1 MDWMR
6 SLVEAITDLFSKGRV
21 ERELQEELLFH
32 IEKETEKNIEA
43 GMDPAE
49 ARRVALVRF
58 GGVEQVKE
66 QVREE
71 RGARPLEDL
80 LADLRYAL
88 RIFGKDRAFALV
100 VVLTLALGIG
110 ANSALFSVVNS
121 VLLNPLPFD
130 EADRLVFA
138 WENRGQQ
145 DGSVNWVSLGNF
157 QDWRRLNTVF
167 DDMAAVQVRPYS
179 LTGSGDPL
187 RVSGVHVTAGL
198 LPLLGV
204 EPAIGRGFSPEEE
217 QIGAEPV
224 CIVSHSLWQSRFGAD
239 PGLVGKQVIL
249 DGRSHTVVGVSPAG
263 FAIPGFQPSQ
273 VFTPLVLDPTDPNF
287 RGNHNSV
294 VFARLR
300 HGITVEQA
308 NGEMVAL
315 AARLEQE
322 YPEWNEGI
330 GAVVRPAKDQLVQN
344 ARGNILV
351 LFGAVLLVL
360 LLACVNLGTLFL
372 GRAYSREREMALR
385 AALGAGRGRLVRQVL
400 TESLLFSIIG
410 GALGLALCVGLV
422 DALRS
427 WQPTALPRMSE
438 LAVDSRVLGFA
449 LAVSVITGLLFGLV
463 PALRSSR
470 IRFRDTLSQSGA
482 VPNLGRRSPA
492 HRALVT
498 AQLAIASVLL
508 IGTGLLLRS
517 HVRLLDVD
525 PGFRAEDRI
534 AMRIQL
540 PANRYADGAHVGAFL
555 EELIELLETTPG
567 IQSAGAS
574 ISLPFFGSFW
584 TKQVTLQERPAE
596 KLADVPVAS
605 LTIATPGY
613 LETLGASLLRGR
625 PLLTSDDSRAPFV
638 ALVNRSFAETHY
650 GEQDPIGRRIRLSV
664 PDHLLPSELETAP
677 PWYTIVGVV
686 SDVRMGLALA
696 PNPEVVIPQLQD
708 TDVARD
714 FFVVAHADA
723 PPAYLSSE
731 VREAT
736 WAIDPNQPIAWV
748 QTMRSLRSAS
758 IARQRLNL
766 VLVGAFG
773 LTALTLAVM
782 GVYGLIA
789 HTVSARIREFGIRL
803 AFGAQPAFMVKQI
816 VGQALRV
823 SVLGAAIGLALAFAL
838 TRLMASMLF
847 GVAATDALAFT
858 AVPALLLFVAALAS
872 LFPALRAARLDPCDV
887 LRYE

>member
-1 MDWMR
+1 
-6 SLVEAITDLFSKGRV
+6 V
-21 ERELQEELLFH
+21 ERELQEELHFH
-32 IEKETEKNIEA
+32 IDKETEKNIKA

-71 RGARPLEDL
+71 RGVRPLEDL
-80 LADLRYAL
+80 LADLRHAL
-88 RIFGKDRAFALV
+88 RIFRKDRGFALV

-130 EADRLVFA
+130 GADRLVFA

-145 DGSVNWVSLGNF
+145 DGGVNWVSLGNY
-157 QDWRRLNTVF
+157 QDWRRLNAVF
-167 DDMAAVQVRPYS
+167 DDMAAVQVRPYN

-204 EPAIGRGFSPEEE
+204 DPAIGRGFSPDEERT
-217 QIGAEPV
+217 GAEPV
-224 CIVSHSLWQSRFGAD
+224 CIVSYSIWQSRFGAD
-239 PGLVGKQVIL
+239 PNLVGKQVIL

-300 HGITVEQA
+300 DGIAVEQA
-308 NGEMVAL
+308 NGELVAL

-330 GAVVRPAKDQLVQN
+330 GATVRPAKDQLVQN

-360 LLACVNLGTLFL
+360 LLSCVNLGALFL
-372 GRAYSREREMALR
+372 GRSYGREREMAVR

-400 TESLLFSIIG
+400 TESLLLSIIG
-410 GALGLALCVGLV
+410 GALGLALCVIFV
-422 DALRS
+422 DTLRS
-427 WQPTALPRMSE
+427 WQPTALPRMGE
-438 LAVDSRVLGFA
+438 LAVDFKVLGFA
-449 LAVSVITGLLFGLV
+449 LTVSVVTGLLFGLV

-482 VPNLGRRSPA
+482 LPNLGRRSPTQ
-492 HRALVT
+492 RALVT
-498 AQLAIASVLL
+498 VQLALASVLL

-540 PANRYADGAHVGAFL
+540 PADRYADRAQVGAFL
-555 EELIELLETTPG
+555 QELTELLEATPG
-567 IQSAGAS
+567 IRSAGAS
-574 ISLPFFGSFW
+574 IGSFW
-584 TKQVTLQERPAE
+584 TKHVTLQERPAE
-596 KLADVPVAS
+596 KLADVPVAN

-625 PLLTSDDSRAPFV
+625 ALRASDDSRAPFV
-638 ALVNRSFAETHY
+638 ALVNRNFAETHY
-650 GEQDPIGRRIRLSV
+650 GERDPIGRRIRLSV
-664 PDHLLPSELETAP
+664 PDHLLPSELETVP

-686 SDVRMGLALA
+686 GDVRMGLPLA
-696 PNPEVVIPQLQD
+696 PTPEVVIPQLQD

-723 PPAYLSSE
+723 PPADLASE
-731 VREAT
+731 VRQAT
-736 WAIDPNQPIAWV
+736 WNIDPNQPVAWV
-748 QTMRSLRSAS
+748 QTVESLRSTS

-766 VLVGAFG
+766 LLVGAFG

-782 GVYGLIA
+782 GVYGLMA
-789 HTVSARIREFGIRL
+789 HTVSARVREFGIRL
-803 AFGAQPAFMVKQI
+803 AFGARPAFMVKQV
-816 VGQALRV
+816 VGQAVRL
-823 SVLGAAIGLALAFAL
+823 SVLGTAIGLALAFAL

-858 AVPALLLFVAALAS
+858 AVPVLLLLVAALAS

>member
-1 MDWMR
+1 MYWMR
-6 SLVEAITDLFSKGRV
+6 SLVEALTSLFSKGRV
-21 ERELQEELLFH
+21 ERELQEELHFH
-32 IEKETEKNIEA
+32 IDKETEKNIKA

-71 RGARPLEDL
+71 RGVRPLEDL
-80 LADLRYAL
+80 LADLRHAL
-88 RIFGKDRAFALV
+88 RIFRKDRGFALV

-130 EADRLVFA
+130 GADRLVFA

-145 DGSVNWVSLGNF
+145 DGGVNWVSLGNY
-157 QDWRRLNTVF
+157 QDWRRLNAVF
-167 DDMAAVQVRPYS
+167 DDMAAVQVRPYN

-204 EPAIGRGFSPEEE
+204 DPAIGRGFSPDEERT
-217 QIGAEPV
+217 GAEPV
-224 CIVSHSLWQSRFGAD
+224 CIVSYSIWQSRFGAD
-239 PGLVGKQVIL
+239 PNLVGKQVIL

-300 HGITVEQA
+300 DGIAVEQA
-308 NGEMVAL
+308 NGELVAL

-330 GAVVRPAKDQLVQN
+330 GATVRPAKDQLVQN

-360 LLACVNLGTLFL
+360 LLSCVNLGALFL
-372 GRAYSREREMALR
+372 GRSYGREREMAVR

-400 TESLLFSIIG
+400 TESLLLSIIG
-410 GALGLALCVGLV
+410 GALGLALCVIFV
-422 DALRS
+422 DTLRS
-427 WQPTALPRMSE
+427 WQPTALPRMGE
-438 LAVDSRVLGFA
+438 LAVDFKVLGFA
-449 LAVSVITGLLFGLV
+449 LTVSVVTGLLFGLV

-482 VPNLGRRSPA
+482 LPNLGRRSPTQ
-492 HRALVT
+492 RALVT
-498 AQLAIASVLL
+498 VQLALASVLL

-540 PANRYADGAHVGAFL
+540 PADRYADRAQVGAFL
-555 EELIELLETTPG
+555 QELTELLEATPG
-567 IQSAGAS
+567 IRSAGAS
-574 ISLPFFGSFW
+574 IGSFW
-584 TKQVTLQERPAE
+584 TKHVTLQERPAE
-596 KLADVPVAS
+596 KLADVPVAN

-625 PLLTSDDSRAPFV
+625 ALRASDDSRAPFV
-638 ALVNRSFAETHY
+638 ALVNRNFAETHY
-650 GEQDPIGRRIRLSV
+650 GERDPIGRRIRLSV
-664 PDHLLPSELETAP
+664 PDHLLPSELETVP

-686 SDVRMGLALA
+686 GDVRMGLPLA
-696 PNPEVVIPQLQD
+696 PTPEVVIPQLQD

-723 PPAYLSSE
+723 PPADLASE
-731 VREAT
+731 VRQAT
-736 WAIDPNQPIAWV
+736 WNIDPNQPVAWV
-748 QTMRSLRSAS
+748 QTVESLRSTS

-766 VLVGAFG
+766 LLVGAFG

-782 GVYGLIA
+782 GVYGLMA
-789 HTVSARIREFGIRL
+789 HTVSARVREFGIRL
-803 AFGAQPAFMVKQI
+803 AFGARPAFMVKQV
-816 VGQALRV
+816 VGQAVRL
-823 SVLGAAIGLALAFAL
+823 SVLGTAIGLALAFAL

-858 AVPALLLFVAALAS
+858 AVPVLLLLVAALAS